1 MNPSELSHFLTHCVL
16 CDASCVVPVIL
27 LNENF
32 FRGRPD
38 RAMELPGLQFQPME
52 LV

>member
-1 MNPSELSHFLTHCVL
+1 MNPAELSHFLIHCVL
-16 CDASCVVPVIL
+16 CDASCVLPVIL

-32 FRGRPD
+32 FRGRLE
-38 RAMELPGLQFQPME
+38 RVMESPCLQVQPME